1 MESLKKAVDSRAQV
15 PSMVSKMA
23 EDVVSREEFASVV
36 QALTLQ
42 METLGTPAA
51 EASAEKPAQTAAA
64 KKTAA
69 AKAKAEPAATEGI
82 LELLGQRSSPA
93 LEAVPVNPITA
104 VPLHL
109 LMRRRRQEL
118 GLRQSALAEALH
130 VTPECIGL
138 WEAGRRRMDLSK
150 LPRIAA
156 ALDLDPRQLCAIAL
170 AEFHPLLYASLF
182 DDRGAAVTH
191 FR

>member
-1 MESLKKAVDSRAQV
+1 
-15 PSMVSKMA
+15 
-23 EDVVSREEFASVV
+23 
-36 QALTLQ
+36 
-42 METLGTPAA
+42 
-51 EASAEKPAQTAAA
+51 
-64 KKTAA
+64 
-69 AKAKAEPAATEGI
+69 
-82 LELLGQRSSPA
+82 
-93 LEAVPVNPITA
+93 VNPITA

-170 AEFHPLLYASLF
+170 AEVHPLLYARLF
-182 DDRGAAVTH
+182 DDRAPLSPLSGKLG
-191 FR
+191 F